1 MPCTCRTRPRSL
13 QRGLEAILGP
23 SEDPL
28 QGSLEAV
35 ILLAAHAFRLELTIS
50 VAALYPFEEFLT
62 FAEAQ
67 PIFTQT
73 LLDQQFNVDTYLL
86 DTSTVIPRL
95 IRSRKVWP
103 RLQHT
108 LLQVASLRDAG
119 CSAVSVLMSAPIPVL
134 PVYTQP
140 VGAPPKDNTWSSSL
154 RKWIEDPAAEKEEA
168 SITKRPPGAT
178 TKGKVW
184 DCINGLGLT
193 SHLATVTGPV
203 RPGAAGKS
211 TSCATKSHGA
221 HLRDSTRGAR
231 WPAHGLKIPHD

>member
-73 LLDQQFNVDTYLL
+73 LLDQQFNVDTFLL
-86 DTSTVIPRL
+86 DISTVIPRL
-95 IRSRKVWP
+95 IEAVKSGRGYS
-103 RLQHT
+103 T
-108 LLQVASLRDAG
+108 L
-119 CSAVSVLMSAPIPVL
+119 
-134 PVYTQP
+134 YY
-140 VGAPPKDNTWSSSL
+140 K
-154 RKWIEDPAAEKEEA
+154 
-168 SITKRPPGAT
+168 
-178 TKGKVW
+178 
-184 DCINGLGLT
+184 
-193 SHLATVTGPV
+193 
-203 RPGAAGKS
+203 
-211 TSCATKSHGA
+211 
-221 HLRDSTRGAR
+221 
-231 WPAHGLKIPHD
+231 

>member
-1 MPCTCRTRPRSL
+1 M

-50 VAALYPFEEFLT
+50 VAVLYPFEEFLT

-108 LLQVASLRDAG
+108 LLQVAGLRDAG
-119 CSAVSVLMSAPIPVL
+119 RSAVSVLMSAPFPVL

-140 VGAPPKDNTWSSSL
+140 VGAPPKESTWDSSL
-154 RKWIEDPAAEKEEA
+154 GKWIKDPAAEKEEA
-168 SITKRPPGAT
+168 SIKAASWCNNYGKSMGLYQWPWIDKPPGDGDGA
-178 TKGKVW
+178 GEAGGGGEV
-184 DCINGLGLT
+184 D
-193 SHLATVTGPV
+193 VV
-203 RPGAAGKS
+203 RHKKP
-211 TSCATKSHGA
+211 
-221 HLRDSTRGAR
+221 RGALR
-231 WPAHGLKIPHD
+231 GGRRMG

>member
-35 ILLAAHAFRLELTIS
+35 ILLAAHAFRLELTIY

-73 LLDQQFNVDTYLL
+73 LLDQQFNVDTFLL
-86 DTSTVIPRL
+86 DISTVIPRL

-119 CSAVSVLMSAPIPVL
+119 CSAMSVLMSAPIPVL

-140 VGAPPKDNTWSSSL
+140 VGAPPKDNTWSS
-154 RKWIEDPAAEKEEA
+154 
-168 SITKRPPGAT
+168 
-178 TKGKVW
+178 
-184 DCINGLGLT
+184 
-193 SHLATVTGPV
+193 
-203 RPGAAGKS
+203 
-211 TSCATKSHGA
+211 
-221 HLRDSTRGAR
+221 
-231 WPAHGLKIPHD
+231 